1 MFCILWS
8 EDFLCRPPPR
18 VFVEAPSK
26 TDLFS
31 VEHELIEIKPK
42 MSIVFLIID
51 LLSFGFIYFYFFIE
65 SRIFSLNYENYE
77 GEA

>member
-1 MFCILWS
+1 M
-8 EDFLCRPPPR
+8 
-18 VFVEAPSK
+18 EAPSK

-31 VEHELIEIKPK
+31 VEYELIEIKPK

-51 LLSFGFIYFYFFIE
+51 LLSFGFIYFYFFID

-77 GEA
+77 GESYINFEVKMG